1 MIGVFNTAPLLWLA
15 LLVVVAAIV
24 TKIKNVL
31 SAKNQR
37 ATNQITNFKSAIR
50 NLIGQ
55 DSAVAAG
62 EVFFI
67 LLSLGTVAAAMMRYI
82 ADFSNIAYAAAGLVA
97 IQTFN
102 SIENSRLKKN
112 SKTKLRDNLSSVL
125 FLTVLG
131 LVTAWSLFEGFFV
144 GLQGGGFSMPSINPQ
159 LYSAI
164 QNIFHN
170 IFGR

>member
-1 MIGVFNTAPLLWLA
+1 
-15 LLVVVAAIV
+15 VAATL
-24 TKIKNVL
+24 TKMKNVL
-31 SAKNQR
+31 STRNQP
-37 ATNQITNFKSAIR
+37 ATDQIKNFKSAIR
-50 NLIGQ
+50 NLISQ
-55 DSAVAAG
+55 DSTVAAG

-67 LLSLGTVAAAMMRYI
+67 LLSLGTVAAAMMRYV

-102 SIENSRLKKN
+102 SIENSRMKKN
-112 SKTKLRDNLSSVL
+112 SKTKLRENLSSVL

-144 GLQGGGFSMPSINPQ
+144 GLQGGGFSMPSTNPQ

-164 QNIFHN
+164 QNVFQN
-170 IFGR
+170 IFK